1 MNQPAATLVWTAS
14 ELHYAG
20 QPDWSSETRLPARP
34 LFTNQDPYKHLG
46 LGRLLCGLGTPQVV
60 ARGVRRAQRRKA
72 RLGDVDGG
80 RRLGAGDARREAAE
94 AREEDASSPG
104 AAATWT
110 LTSFTLQAMI
120 ASWRQAAA
128 MPWQARRLMAP

>member
-20 QPDWSSETRLPARP
+20 QPDWPSETRLPARP

-60 ARGVRRAQRRKA
+60 ARGVRRAQRREA

-80 RRLGAGDARREAAE
+80 REAAE
-94 AREEDASSPG
+94 ARENDASSPG

>member
-1 MNQPAATLVWTAS
+1 MVWTAS

-60 ARGVRRAQRRKA
+60 ARGVRRAQRREA

-80 RRLGAGDARREAAE
+80 RRLVARRRGHLDLDLVHLAGDDRFVAAGGGD
-94 AREEDASSPG
+94 ALAGPQVDGPMTQAVPDSDRPLHED
-104 AAATWT
+104 
-110 LTSFTLQAMI
+110 
-120 ASWRQAAA
+120 
-128 MPWQARRLMAP
+128 

>member
-1 MNQPAATLVWTAS
+1 MVWTAS

-60 ARGVRRAQRRKA
+60 ARGVRRAQRREA

-80 RRLGAGDARREAAE
+80 REAAE
-94 AREEDASSPG
+94 ARENDASSPG

>member
-1 MNQPAATLVWTAS
+1 MGSCNWLLIFYST
-14 ELHYAG
+14 
-20 QPDWSSETRLPARP
+20 
-34 LFTNQDPYKHLG
+34 KC
-46 LGRLLCGLGTPQVV
+46 LGRLLDGLRSPQVV
-60 ARGVRRAQRRKA
+60 ARGVRRAQRREA

-80 RRLGAGDARREAAE
+80 REAAE
-94 AREEDASSPG
+94 ARENDASSPG

-128 MPWQARRLMAP
+128 MPWQARRLMAPRADRWSSAPSPTTNV